1 MKRYWKILAS
11 LLALM
16 CLLAV
21 LSGCQAQTTEVV
33 EIPQPTEPA
42 VVEDTQPTEPAV
54 VEDTQ
59 PTEPAVVEDT
69 QPTEPAIVEIPQ
81 PTQAVEAASSGSLY
95 IFLGGEDCT
104 VYPYD
109 GDSTP
114 DALVAAIAELTG
126 WNLSL
131 ADSITDGK
139 GGMTV
144 SFALDA
150 CLFTGPP
157 ESQQEE
163 FYVADAYQLT
173 FAVLD
178 SVQKTLQAW
187 ASPVN
192 PDSVDI
198 YFCQAGDQP
207 LTLETLGVTWP
218 MDTPYSHAAL
228 QTLLEP

>member
-1 MKRYWKILAS
+1 MKRCKTIFMG
-11 LLALM
+11 LLALA

-21 LSGCQAQTTEVV
+21 VSGCQTQTRETVETAEVV
-33 EIPQPTEPA
+33 KIPNPA
-42 VVEDTQPTEPAV
+42 ETVETVVEDTQPIETAVTENTQPTET

-59 PTEPAVVEDT
+59 
-69 QPTEPAIVEIPQ
+69 
-81 PTQAVEAASSGSLY
+81 SGSLY
-95 IFLGGEDCT
+95 IFLGGEDYT
-104 VYPYD
+104 IYPYQ

-114 DALVAAIAELTG
+114 DALVAGIAELTG

-131 ADSITDGK
+131 ADEITDGK

-144 SFALDA
+144 SFAAEA

-198 YFCQAGDQP
+198 YFCQTGDQP

-218 MDTPYSHAAL
+218 MDTPYSHDGLQAL
-228 QTLLEP
+228 LP

>member
-1 MKRYWKILAS
+1 MLV
-11 LLALM
+11 LV

-21 LSGCQAQTTEVV
+21 LSGCQAQSTESAETVAEDTQPLETPETV
-33 EIPQPTEPA
+33 E
-42 VVEDTQPTEPAV
+42 VVEDTRPIEPAETTETAV
-54 VEDTQ
+54 TEDTQ
-59 PTEPAVVEDT
+59 PAED
-69 QPTEPAIVEIPQ
+69 A
-81 PTQAVEAASSGSLY
+81 EAASSGSLY
-95 IFLGGEDCT
+95 IFLGGEDYT
-104 VYPYD
+104 VYPYQ
-109 GDSTP
+109 GESTP
-114 DALVAAIAELTG
+114 DALVAGIAELTG

-131 ADSITDGK
+131 ADDITDGK

-144 SFALDA
+144 SFAADA

-157 ESQQEE
+157 QTQQEA

-192 PDSVDI
+192 PDSVDV
-198 YFCQAGDQP
+198 YFCQAGDLP

-228 QTLLEP
+228 QALLP